1 MTEPVRHGRARR
13 AAKSFLKWVFLIVG
27 GAIGAVFG
35 ILLLRAFE
43 ARRQPPLKPWHEPLE
58 TQAHAKDLP
67 DTATLADYLRIED
80 AAFRDMDERV
90 LPETAPEDRTAANRY
105 WADGPINP
113 ERFPTNWN
121 RTFEL
126 SPEGAPLGGAL
137 LIHGLSDAPYS
148 VKADAEELRR
158 LGYYCLVLR
167 MPGHGTVPGDLLE
180 ARWEDWR
187 AAVRLGARH
196 VRGKIGDHAP
206 FVLAGYSNGGALSV
220 QYGLDS
226 SAPGSKLPKP
236 DRIILFSPMIGV
248 SPFAVL
254 ARVVSWIGAIPYFEK
269 SRWTDIQPEYIPFKY
284 NSFPAFA
291 GQQTAVLTRRINRGV
306 RGAAESGAIAQMP
319 PILAFVSLVDSTVLT
334 WATIDRLFAYLPEN
348 GSELV
353 LYDQNR
359 SAVVQSFLKKTYAA
373 EVAALFAD
381 AKRPYR
387 LTLVANANPETV
399 EVIAKSA
406 GPKSVRTEEAPTGLA
421 WPPSIFSLSHLAVP
435 FAPTDPLFGIDPD
448 MSISYGPRLGRLAPR
463 GEKGVLDVPIDQFMR
478 LNCNPFFAYQA
489 ERMKQFVSKP

>member
-13 AAKSFLKWVFLIVG
+13 AATSFLKWVFFIVG

-35 ILLLRAFE
+35 ILLLRAFD

-58 TQAHAKDLP
+58 HEARAKDLP
-67 DTATLADYLRIED
+67 ETATLADYLRIED
-80 AAFRDMDERV
+80 AAFREMNEKV
-90 LPETAPEDRTAANRY
+90 LPKTAPEDRTPANRY
-105 WADGPINP
+105 WPDSPINP
-113 ERFPTNWN
+113 ERFPKNWN
-121 RTFEL
+121 RTYEL
-126 SPEGAPLGGAL
+126 LPDGEPRGGAL

-158 LGYYCLVLR
+158 LGYYALVLR
-167 MPGHGTVPGDLLE
+167 MPGHGTVPGALTK

-196 VRGKIGDHAP
+196 VRQKIGDRP

-236 DRIILFSPMIGV
+236 DRIVLFSPMIGV

-254 ARVVSWIGAIPYFEK
+254 ARVVAWIGAIPYFEQ
-269 SRWTDIQPEYIPFKY
+269 SRWTDIQPEYIAFKY

-291 GQQTAVLTRRINRGV
+291 GQQTAVLTRRIARGV
-306 RGAAESGAIAQMP
+306 REASASGAIAKMP

-353 LYDQNR
+353 LYDLNR
-359 SAVVQSFLKKTYAA
+359 SAIVQTFLRRTYAA
-373 EVAALFAD
+373 EVAALFHD
-381 AKRPYR
+381 AKRPYK
-387 LTLVANANPETV
+387 LTMITNANPGTRDV
-399 EVIAKSA
+399 VAKTAAPRST
-406 GPKSVRTEEAPTGLA
+406 GIEEAALGLA
-421 WPPSIFSLSHLAVP
+421 WPPQIFSLSHLAVP
-435 FAPTDPLFGIDPD
+435 FAPDDALFGINPD
-448 MSISYGPRLGRLAPR
+448 LSVAYGPRLGQFAPR

-478 LNCNPFFAYQA
+478 LNCNPFFSYQL
-489 ERMKQFVSKP
+489 ERMRQFVPKP

>member
-1 MTEPVRHGRARR
+1 MTEPVRTGRGRR
-13 AAKSFLKWVFLIVG
+13 AAKKLLKWVFLLVG

-43 ARRQPPLKPWHEPLE
+43 ARRQPPLKPWHHPLKTE
-58 TQAHAKDLP
+58 ARAKDLP
-67 DTATLADYLRIED
+67 DTATLADYLRIEE
-80 AAFRDMDERV
+80 AAFQEMKEKV
-90 LPETAPEDRTAANRY
+90 LPETPPEDRLPANRY
-105 WADGPINP
+105 WAEGPLNP
-113 ERFPTNWN
+113 ETFPKNWN

-126 SPEGAPLGGAL
+126 LPEGEPRGGAL
-137 LIHGLSDAPYS
+137 LIHGLTDAPYS
-148 VKADAEELRR
+148 VKADAEELSK

-167 MPGHGTVPGDLLE
+167 MPGHGTVPGDLLKAE
-180 ARWEDWR
+180 WEDWR

-196 VRGKIGDHAP
+196 VRQKIGPTAP

-248 SPFAVL
+248 SPFAML
-254 ARVVSWIGAIPYFEK
+254 ARVVAWIGAIPYFEQ

-291 GQQTAVLTRRINRGV
+291 GQQTAVLTRRIARGV
-306 RGAAESGAIAQMP
+306 RSASSSGAIAQMP
-319 PILAFVSLVDSTVLT
+319 PIQAFVSLVDSTVIT

-353 LYDQNR
+353 LYDLNR
-359 SAVVQSFLKKTYAA
+359 SEVVRSFLKRSYDK

-381 AKRPYR
+381 GTRPYR
-387 LTLVANANPETV
+387 LTLVTNAGPGTDDV
-399 EVIAKSA
+399 VAKSA
-406 GPKSVRTEEAPTGLA
+406 SPRSTAVEETPLGLA
-421 WPPSIFSLSHLAVP
+421 WPDQLFSLSHLAVP
-435 FAPTDPLFGIDPD
+435 FAPSDPLFGIEPD
-448 MSISYGPRLGRLAPR
+448 MSVEYGWRLGRLAPR
-463 GEKGVLDVPIDQFMR
+463 GEKGVLQVPIDQFMR
-478 LNCNPFFAYQA
+478 LNCNPFFAYQL
-489 ERMKQFVSKP
+489 ERMRAFVKR

>member
-1 MTEPVRHGRARR
+1 MTVRSATTRL
-13 AAKSFLKWVFLIVG
+13 LKWVFLLVG

-43 ARRQPPLKPWHEPLE
+43 ARNQPPLKPWHHPLE
-58 TQAHAKDLP
+58 TEARAEDLP
-67 DTATLADYLRIED
+67 DTATLADYLRIEE
-80 AAFRDMDERV
+80 AAFREMKEKV
-90 LPETAPEDRTAANRY
+90 LPETPPDDRLPANRY
-105 WADGPINP
+105 WAEGPLNP
-113 ERFPTNWN
+113 ETFPKNWN

-126 SPEGAPLGGAL
+126 LPEGETRGGAL
-137 LIHGLSDAPYS
+137 LIHGLTDAPYS
-148 VKADAEELRR
+148 VKADAEGLRK
-158 LGYYCLVLR
+158 LGYYALVLR
-167 MPGHGTVPGDLLE
+167 VPGHGTVPGDLTK

-196 VRGKIGDHAP
+196 VRQRIGDKP

-248 SPFAVL
+248 SPFAML
-254 ARVVSWIGAIPYFEK
+254 ARVVAWIGAIPYFEQ

-291 GQQTAVLTRRINRGV
+291 GQQTAVLTRKIARGV
-306 RGAAESGAIAQMP
+306 RGASRSGAIARMP
-319 PILAFVSLVDSTVLT
+319 PVQAFVSLVDSTVIT

-353 LYDQNR
+353 LYDLNR
-359 SAVVQSFLKKTYAA
+359 SEVVRSFLKRSYDK

-381 AKRPYR
+381 GTRPYR
-387 LTLVANANPETV
+387 LTLVTNARPDTDDVVAKTAAPRSTAVEET
-399 EVIAKSA
+399 
-406 GPKSVRTEEAPTGLA
+406 PLGLA
-421 WPPSIFSLSHLAVP
+421 WPDQLFSLSHLAVP
-435 FAPTDPLFGIDPD
+435 FAPSDPLFGIEPD
-448 MSISYGPRLGRLAPR
+448 MSVVYGWRLGQLAPR
-463 GEKGVLDVPIDQFMR
+463 GEKGVLQVPIDQFMR
-478 LNCNPFFAYQA
+478 LNCNPFFSYQA
-489 ERMKQFVSKP
+489 ERIRQFIQK

>member
-1 MTEPVRHGRARR
+1 MKRL
-13 AAKSFLKWVFLIVG
+13 LKWIFLLVG

-35 ILLLRAFE
+35 ILLLRAFDS
-43 ARRQPPLKPWHEPLE
+43 RNQPPLKPWHEPLKTE
-58 TQAHAKDLP
+58 ARAKDLP

-80 AAFRDMDERV
+80 AAFREMNEKV
-90 LPETAPEDRTAANRY
+90 IPETPQADRLPANRY
-105 WADGPINP
+105 WAESPINP
-113 ERFPTNWN
+113 ERFAKNWN

-126 SPEGAPLGGAL
+126 SPDGETRGGAL

-158 LGYYCLVLR
+158 LGYYALVLR
-167 MPGHGTVPGDLLE
+167 MPGHGTVPGDLTK

-196 VRGKIGDHAP
+196 VRQKIGAGKP

-226 SAPGSKLPKP
+226 SAPGSTLPKP

-254 ARVVSWIGAIPYFEK
+254 ARVVSWIGAIPYFEQ

-291 GQQTAVLTRRINRGV
+291 GQQTAVLTRRINWGV
-306 RGAAESGAIAQMP
+306 RRAADSGAIAQMP
-319 PILAFVSLVDSTVLT
+319 PILAFVSLVDSTVIT

-353 LYDQNR
+353 LYDLNR
-359 SAVVQSFLKKTYAA
+359 SEVVQSFLKHSYDQQVT
-373 EVAALFAD
+373 ALFAN
-381 AKRPYR
+381 ASRPYR
-387 LTLVANANPETV
+387 LTLVTNLRPDTDDVLARSASPRSTAV
-399 EVIAKSA
+399 EEK
-406 GPKSVRTEEAPTGLA
+406 PLGLA
-421 WPPSIFSLSHLAVP
+421 WPDQLFSLSHLAVP
-435 FAPTDPLFGIDPD
+435 FAPNDPLFGIEPD
-448 MSISYGPRLGRLAPR
+448 MSVDYGWRLGQLAPR
-463 GEKGVLDVPIDQFMR
+463 GEKGVLQVPIDQFMR
-478 LNCNPFFAYQA
+478 LNCNPFFSYQL
-489 ERMKQFVSKP
+489 ERMRRFVAK

>member
-1 MTEPVRHGRARR
+1 MTVRSATTRL
-13 AAKSFLKWVFLIVG
+13 LKWVFLVIG
-27 GAIGAVFG
+27 GLIGAVFG

-43 ARRQPPLKPWHEPLE
+43 ARNQPPLKPWHEPLKTE
-58 TQAHAKDLP
+58 ARAEDLP
-67 DTATLADYLRIED
+67 ETATLADYLRIEE
-80 AAFRDMDERV
+80 AAFREMKEKV
-90 LPETAPEDRTAANRY
+90 VPETPPEDRMPANRY
-105 WADGPINP
+105 WSDSPLNP
-113 ERFPTNWN
+113 ENFETNWN

-126 SPEGAPLGGAL
+126 SPEGEPRGGAL
-137 LIHGLSDAPYS
+137 LVHGLTDAPYS

-158 LGYYCLVLR
+158 LGYYALVLR
-167 MPGHGTVPGDLLE
+167 MPGHGTVPGDLLKAE
-180 ARWEDWR
+180 WEDWR

-196 VRGKIGDHAP
+196 VREKIGPTAP

-236 DRIILFSPMIGV
+236 DRIVLFSPMIGV
-248 SPFAVL
+248 SPFAML

-306 RGAAESGAIAQMP
+306 RSAAESGAIARMP
-319 PILAFVSLVDSTVLT
+319 PILAFVSLVDSTVIT

-353 LYDQNR
+353 LYDLNR
-359 SAVVQSFLKKTYAA
+359 SQVVKSFLKRTYDK

-381 AKRPYR
+381 AQRPYR
-387 LTLVANANPETV
+387 LTLVTNANGDTE
-399 EVIAKSA
+399 EVIAKTSPPRSSA
-406 GPKSVRTEEAPTGLA
+406 IEEAPLGLA
-421 WPPSIFSLSHLAVP
+421 WPPQIFSLSHLAVP
-435 FAPTDPLFGIDPD
+435 FAPDDPLFGIDPE
-448 MSISYGPRLGRLAPR
+448 MSVSYGLRLGRLAPR
-463 GEKGVLDVPIDQFMR
+463 GEKGVLQVPIDQFMR
-478 LNCNPFFAYQA
+478 LNCNPFFPYQL
-489 ERMKQFVSKP
+489 ERMRTFVK

>member
-1 MTEPVRHGRARR
+1 MTVRSATARL
-13 AAKSFLKWVFLIVG
+13 LKWLFLLVG
-27 GAIGAVFG
+27 GVIGAIFG

-43 ARRQPPLKPWHEPLE
+43 ARRQPPLKPWHDPLE
-58 TQAHAKDLP
+58 TEARAEDLP

-80 AAFRDMDERV
+80 AAMREMVEKV

-105 WADGPINP
+105 WPDSPLNP

-126 SPEGAPLGGAL
+126 SPDGERMGGAL
-137 LIHGLSDAPYS
+137 LIHGLTDAPYS

-167 MPGHGTVPGDLLE
+167 MPGHGTVPGDLTE

-196 VRGKIGDHAP
+196 VRQKIGATAP

-220 QYGLDS
+220 QYALDS
-226 SAPGSKLPKP
+226 TAPGSTLPKP
-236 DRIILFSPMIGV
+236 DRIVLFSPMIGV

-254 ARVVSWIGAIPYFEK
+254 ARVVAWIGAIPYFEK

-291 GQQTAVLTRRINRGV
+291 GQQTAVLTRRIHRGI
-306 RGAAESGAIAQMP
+306 RSAASSGAIAKMP
-319 PILAFVSLVDSTVLT
+319 PVLAFVSLVDSTVET

-348 GSELV
+348 GSQLV
-353 LYDQNR
+353 LYDLNR
-359 SAVVQSFLKKTYAA
+359 SEVVKSFLKRSYDK
-373 EVAALFAD
+373 EVAALFAN
-381 AKRPYR
+381 ARRPYR
-387 LTLVANANPETV
+387 LTLVTNARPDTDDVVAKNASPRSTAV
-399 EVIAKSA
+399 EEV
-406 GPKSVRTEEAPTGLA
+406 PLGLA
-421 WPPSIFSLSHLAVP
+421 WPDQLFSLSHLAVP
-435 FAPTDPLFGIDPD
+435 FAPEDPLFGIEPD
-448 MSISYGPRLGRLAPR
+448 MTISYGPRLGRLAPR
-463 GEKGVLDVPIDQFMR
+463 GEKGVLQVPIDQFMR
-478 LNCNPFFAYQA
+478 LNCNPFFPYQL
-489 ERMKQFVSKP
+489 ERMRAFVSRPSS